1 MAYIGRTPTGS
12 ILTGADIADG
22 SISTAKIADTAVST
36 AKIAD
41 DAVGNTKLN
50 LASDYAFTGTVSG
63 TDLTKLL
70 TIDASDSDNISFNS
84 TYITSTYTN
93 YVIKYS
99 RVVPQTDQTSLNFQ
113 VSVDNGSTINGD
125 TIVGEQYTNMA
136 SSSSGADQHSGSN
149 NGTIV
154 IGYQDDGT
162 DGCSGIIRI
171 NGATST
177 GYKYID
183 FNHIFRHGG
192 GSDYY
197 GNICYGLV
205 KVTGAYN
212 FFRLLSSS
220 GQIES
225 GKFTLYGEK
234 A

>member
-1 MAYIGRTPTGS
+1 MSKTTVASTG
-12 ILTGADIADG
+12 IDL
-22 SISTAKIADTAVST
+22 
-36 AKIAD
+36 
-41 DAVGNTKLN
+41 
-50 LASDYAFTGTVSG
+50 SDNFSFTGTVSG

-70 TIDASDSDNISFNS
+70 TIDASNSDNITFNS
-84 TYITSTYTN
+84 TYVTSTYTN
-93 YVIKYS
+93 YIIKYS
-99 RVVPQTDQTSLNFQ
+99 RVIPQTDQTTLNFQ

-125 TIVGEQYTNMA
+125 AIVGEQYTNMV
-136 SSSSGADQHSGSN
+136 SSGEGADNHSGSN
-149 NGTIV
+149 NGTIT

>member
-1 MAYIGRTPTGS
+1 MALNTLPA
-12 ILTGADIADG
+12 GAF
-22 SISTAKIADTAVST
+22 
-36 AKIAD
+36 AD
-41 DAVGNTKLN
+41 DAISSDKIN
-50 LASDYAFTGTVSG
+50 LANNFAFTGTVTG

-70 TIDASDSDNISFNS
+70 TIDASNSDNISFNS
-84 TYITSTYTN
+84 TYVTSTFTN
-93 YVIKYS
+93 YIIKYS
-99 RVVPQTDQTSLNFQ
+99 RVIPQTDQTTLNFQ

-125 TIVGEQYTNMA
+125 TIVGEQYTQMNG
-136 SSSSGADQHSGSN
+136 SGEGADHHSGSN
-149 NGTIV
+149 NGTIT
-154 IGYQDDGT
+154 IGFQDDGT
-162 DGCSGIIRI
+162 DGASGIIRI

-183 FNHIFRHGG
+183 FNHIYRHGG

-197 GNICYGLV
+197 GNIAYGLV